1 MRDFFYKKND
11 IIIVL
16 IILILAGFLIY
27 NRINVILDYPAKLA
41 EQQQAKAQSYRVVCP
56 EAVTFEQDVHYS
68 LAIDSKNGGVWGTGF
83 GKTTINECLIGKN
96 ADGEIATGSSAA
108 SQR

>member
-1 MRDFFYKKND
+1 MYTMRDFFYKKND

-41 EQQQAKAQSYRVVCP
+41 EQQQAKKPRQRRRRKQRRQQRQRRPLMIPNQANKSK
-56 EAVTFEQDVHYS
+56 EA
-68 LAIDSKNGGVWGTGF
+68 
-83 GKTTINECLIGKN
+83 LIWL
-96 ADGEIATGSSAA
+96 
-108 SQR
+108 